1 MCAKAEASVWK
12 FFARTRSKTFSESSP
27 GPRQSMLTAN
37 RNMAKPICELN
48 TRGVYGE
55 YKLWSINMDGTL
67 PGTSSLQRNRHYRRP
82 KIDSRY
88 D

>member
-12 FFARTRSKTFSESSP
+12 FFARTRSKTFSEPSS
-27 GPRQSMLTAN
+27 GPHKEMLTAN
-37 RNMAKPICELN
+37 RNMAKPVRELN
-48 TRGVYGE
+48 TQGVYGE
-55 YKLWSINMDGTL
+55 YKSRSINIDGNL
-67 PGTSSLQRNRHYRRP
+67 PGTSSLQRNPHYRRP

>member
-12 FFARTRSKTFSESSP
+12 FFARTRSKTFSEPSL
-27 GPRQSMLTAN
+27 RLHKAMLTAN
-37 RNMAKPICELN
+37 RNMAKPVRELN

-55 YKLWSINMDGTL
+55 YKSWSINMDGNL
-67 PGTSSLQRNRHYRRP
+67 PGTSSPQRNRHYRRP
-82 KIDSRY
+82 KIESRY